1 MLPKTL
7 LTLFGLPVLIMSVP
21 DEDNSRS
28 PSFTLRKVEGTKRV
42 TRNRTSNK
50 DRQHNGKKTY
60 KNKDRQHN
68 GKKETSTKKQ
78 SMIYKILI

>member
-28 PSFTLRKVEGTKRV
+28 PSFALRKVEGTKRV
-42 TRNRTSNK
+42 TRNRTSN
-50 DRQHNGKKTY
+50 RQGQTTQWQKRNKYKKTNNDLQNTNISY
-60 KNKDRQHN
+60 ISK
-68 GKKETSTKKQ
+68 
-78 SMIYKILI
+78 Y